1 MAASPM
7 PVDTQS
13 VAADQL
19 KSFIERIE
27 RLEEEKAALA
37 GDTVDRHATRRGLT
51 NALIE
56 IRQDLIADRE
66 GQKAWAERFARLLRP
81 LLADPERRM
90 PRDLGSRTRDR
101 LHRPR

>member
-37 GDTVDRHATRRGLT
+37 GDTLDRHATRRGLA

-56 IRQDLIADRE
+56 IRQDLIADE
-66 GQKAWAERFARLLRP
+66 AGAEAWAERFARLLRP
-81 LLADPERRM
+81 LLADPTLRRIE
-90 PRDLGSRTRDR
+90 PHPTRTRER
-101 LHRPR
+101 LRRH